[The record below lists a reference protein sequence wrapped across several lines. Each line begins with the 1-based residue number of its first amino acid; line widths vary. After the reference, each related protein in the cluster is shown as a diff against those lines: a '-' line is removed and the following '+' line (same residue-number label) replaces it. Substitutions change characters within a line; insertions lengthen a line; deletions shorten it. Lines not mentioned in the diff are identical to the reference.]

1 MISFTRRLPSVRV
14 LTGLLLIAVAGAP
27 FALAAVPGT
36 AGVLKTEFIF
46 ETAPYPSCHAAT
58 IAEASPG
65 HLVAAWFG
73 GTAERNP
80 DVGIWVSRHEGGR
93 WLEAVEVA
101 NGVQAD
107 GTRQP
112 TWNPVLFQPPSGD
125 LHLFYKVGPSPSAWW
140 GMVMTSADGGLT
152 WSKPV
157 RLPTGIEGPAKNKPI
172 VLPDGTWL
180 SGISTEGGKWTARV
194 ERSRDQG
201 KTWTQSAPLNDHTV
215 IRTIQPTLVRHTD
228 GGIQMLCRT
237 QEGKISETWSSDGGE
252 TWGPTSLLNVPNNN
266 SGLDAVALKDGRTLL
281 VYNHSGR
288 EEAGMGHKGRG
299 ILNVAVSRD
308 GKAWDAALV
317 LDYLDAPERQFSYP
331 SVIQASD
338 GRVHIVYTWHR
349 ERIKHVVV
357 DPAALEPVAIVDG
370 RWPNALTG
378 GLPVPPR

>member
-1 MISFTRRLPSVRV
+1 MIPSLCRLAALRV
-14 LTGLLLIAVAGAP
+14 LTVFLLAVAAGG
-27 FALAAVPGT
+27 LSRAASVPGT
-36 AGVLKTEFIF
+36 AGVVKTEFIF

-101 NGVQAD
+101 NGVQPD

-112 TWNPVLFQPPSGD
+112 TWNPVLFQPPGGD

-140 GMVMTSADGGLT
+140 GMVMTSADGGRT

-157 RLPTGIEGPAKNKPI
+157 RLPAGIEGPAKNKPI

-201 KTWTQSAPLNDHTV
+201 KTWTQSAPLNDHSV
-215 IRTIQPTLVRHTD
+215 IRTIQPTLIRHAD
-228 GGIQMLCRT
+228 GRIQMLCRT

-252 TWGPTSLLNVPNNN
+252 TWGPTGLLNVPNNN

-308 GKAWDAALV
+308 GQAWEAALV
-317 LDYLDAPERQFSYP
+317 LDYLDAPEKQFSYP

-357 DPAALEPVAIVDG
+357 DPAALDPVAMVDG

-378 GLPVPPR
+378 GLPVPAR

>member
-1 MISFTRRLPSVRV
+1 MIPSLCRLAALRV
-14 LTGLLLIAVAGAP
+14 LTVFLLVVAAGGLSWA
-27 FALAAVPGT
+27 AAVPGT
-36 AGVLKTEFIF
+36 AGVVKTEFIF

-73 GTAERNP
+73 GTAERNA

-101 NGVQAD
+101 NGVQPD

-112 TWNPVLFQPPSGD
+112 TWNPVLFQPPGGD

-140 GMVMTSADGGLT
+140 GMVMTSADGGRT

-157 RLPTGIEGPAKNKPI
+157 RLPAGIEGPAKNKPI

-201 KTWTQSAPLNDHTV
+201 KTWIQSAPLNAAAV
-215 IRTIQPTLVRHTD
+215 IRTIQPTLIRHGD
-228 GGIQMLCRT
+228 GRIQMLCRT

-252 TWGPTSLLNVPNNN
+252 TWGPTGLLKVPNNN
-266 SGLDAVALKDGRTLL
+266 SGLDAVGLKDGRTLL

-308 GKAWDAALV
+308 GQAWEAALV
-317 LDYLDAPERQFSYP
+317 LDYLDAPEKQFSYP

-357 DPAALEPVAIVDG
+357 DPAALEPVAMVDG

-378 GLPVPPR
+378 GLPVPAR

>member
-1 MISFTRRLPSVRV
+1 MIPSLCRLAALRV
-14 LTGLLLIAVAGAP
+14 LTVFLLAVAAGG
-27 FALAAVPGT
+27 LSRAASVPGT
-36 AGVLKTEFIF
+36 AGVLKAEFIF

-58 IAEASPG
+58 IAEASPD

-101 NGVQAD
+101 NGVQPD

-112 TWNPVLFQPPSGD
+112 TWNPVLFQPPGGD

-140 GMVMTSADGGLT
+140 GMVMTSADGGRT

-157 RLPTGIEGPAKNKPI
+157 RLPAGIEGPAKNKPI

-201 KTWTQSAPLNDHTV
+201 KTWTQSAPLNDAAV
-215 IRTIQPTLVRHTD
+215 IRTIQPTLIRHGD
-228 GGIQMLCRT
+228 GRVQMLCRT

-252 TWGPTSLLNVPNNN
+252 TWGPTGLLNIPNNN

-308 GKAWDAALV
+308 GQAWEAALV
-317 LDYLDAPERQFSYP
+317 LDYLDAPEKQFSYP

-357 DPAALEPVAIVDG
+357 DPAALEPVAMVDG

-378 GLPVPPR
+378 GLPVPAR